1 MRLAVGVPG
10 VGSTGSRI
18 ASAPLGGVGL
28 YARRIIFIQ
37 TDRLVR
43 RRVREN
49 NAPAPL
55 PRRCAA
61 LIHPIRLDRRAPCH
75 RTALPPQRLVHK

>member
-37 TDRLVR
+37 TDRVGQAEGTR
-43 RRVREN
+43 
-49 NAPAPL
+49 
-55 PRRCAA
+55 
-61 LIHPIRLDRRAPCH
+61 
-75 RTALPPQRLVHK
+75 K

>member
-37 TDRLVR
+37 TDRVGQAEYAKITHR
-43 RRVREN
+43 RRYR
-49 NAPAPL
+49 
-55 PRRCAA
+55 AA
-61 LIHPIRLDRRAPCH
+61 ARASYI
-75 RTALPPQRLVHK
+75 QFD